1 MDDFEDKQVRL
12 SVYVSDDKRARFKA
26 TCAIKKISMNQV
38 ISDFLDE
45 WLAENDPMREKT
57 LPSGSAKGSGGKGRG
72 KEGGKE

>member
-1 MDDFEDKQVRL
+1 MADSEDKQVRL

-45 WLAENDPMREKT
+45 WLAENDPMRERT
-57 LPSGSAKGSGGKGRG
+57 PASGSAKDSGGKGRR
-72 KEGGKE
+72 KEGGKG